1 MNNFLTL
8 LQSRGITAPSKT
20 DVRVIGIDLGTTN
33 STVSEILWKKGC
45 PAPEP
50 VRTLDVDQVTASG
63 LYTNTLIPSIVCID
77 GKDLLIGE
85 GAKVRRGRMADQSF
99 GLKQGRDIFWECK
112 NHMGLTRT
120 YHQAPAG
127 YRSAKEIG
135 GHVLRFLLN
144 AAQKESKTPIAR
156 TIVTVPASFRIP
168 QRQDT
173 QKAAE
178 LAGIA
183 IAPGDLVDE
192 PVAAFLDYI
201 FSHDTSKLELT
212 GAPKNVLLF
221 DFGGGTCDVAIFKVA
236 IAKSTGQITMAP
248 LTVSRYHRLGGGDID
263 AAIVHEILVPQLV
276 AQNKLTPFDLSYEDE
291 AHCITPALLSIA
303 ESLKIGLCKETA
315 RLIKLGRYPEGD
327 DRKTVFKRNPG
338 ATTCVLK
345 DGRTLTLTSPVL
357 NAVEFDE
364 LLTPFLDQ
372 DFLFASETEYRMTC
386 SIFAPLTDAMN
397 RAGLSAEDIAVCLMA
412 GGSSFIPKVQQELD
426 EFFSAGFVL
435 NFDTPEDA
443 KLAISRGA
451 AYHALAVH
459 LTGVGVI
466 QPITADAVL
475 LQTSDGPL
483 EMVPAS
489 TPLPYP
495 GPDQWGTVQDLK
507 VPAFPPDQPRNLKLE
522 LVTPDLMR
530 LFTGAWEV
538 PTNVRTGARLRF
550 QYQIDANQTM
560 RLRLNLVTA
569 PETIS
574 WEKEVENPLVNIE
587 YPDSRREHIEATEEE
602 LRVGH
607 LSKAEKIE
615 KIAEVASL
623 WSDLGQRKKAL
634 ALYKVALQAK
644 GMHDPGLLNKMGIL
658 CGDMRDYERE
668 AKFYAASAGAA
679 QWSAPL
685 FNLALSQK
693 RRGLLKDAQASIDA
707 AIARNV
713 SAPNLTLRA
722 AIADAQ
728 QDPMK
733 RDECLKAAM
742 KLYGSVAG
750 MSDWELG
757 WYLTAADLIDDDA
770 KVAKA
775 KEEQTTRSRQ
785 RATPAAEGLLP
796 DRGTA

>member
-1 MNNFLTL
+1 MNHFLTL
-8 LQSRGITAPSKT
+8 LQSRGITAPPKT

-45 PAPEP
+45 PEPEP
-50 VRTLDVDQVTASG
+50 VRTLDVDQNTASG
-63 LYTNTLIPSIVCID
+63 RHTSTLVPSIVCVQ
-77 GKDLLIGE
+77 GNGPLIGE
-85 GAKVRRGRMADQSF
+85 GAKVLRGRMADQSF

-135 GHVLRFLLN
+135 AHVLGFLLN

-221 DFGGGTCDVAIFKVA
+221 DFGGGTCDVAIFKVG
-236 IAKSTGQITMAP
+236 IAKSTGQISMAP

-263 AAIVHEILVPQLV
+263 AAIVQQILIPQLET
-276 AQNKLTPFDLSYEDE
+276 QNSLPPFDLSYEDK
-291 AHCITPALLSIA
+291 AHCIAPALLSIA
-303 ESLKIGLCKETA
+303 ESLKIGLCKEIA
-315 RLIKLGRYPEGD
+315 RLTKLGKYPEGD

-357 NAVEFDE
+357 NAVDFDGI
-364 LLTPFLDQ
+364 LTPFLDQ
-372 DFLFASETEYRMTC
+372 DFLFARETEYRMTC

-426 EFFSAGFVL
+426 QFFSAGFVL
-435 NFDTPEDA
+435 TFDTPAAA

-451 AYHALAVH
+451 AYHALSVH
-459 LTGVGVI
+459 LTGTGIV
-466 QPITADAVL
+466 QAITADAVR
-475 LQTSDGPL
+475 LQTNNGPE

-495 GPDQWGTVQDLK
+495 GPDEWGTVKDLK
-507 VPAFPPDQPRNLKLE
+507 VPDFPPDQPRHLRLE
-522 LVTPDLMR
+522 LVTPDQMR
-530 LFTGAWEV
+530 LYTTSWLV
-538 PTNVRTGARLRF
+538 PKNVRKGTALRF
-550 QYQIDANQTM
+550 QYQIDANQIM
-560 RLRLNLVTA
+560 RFRVNVATA
-569 PETIS
+569 PAEDF
-574 WEKEVENPLVNIE
+574 WEWEVENPLVNIE
-587 YPDSRREHIEATEEE
+587 YTESKREEIESLEESI
-602 LRVGH
+602 RT
-607 LSKAEKIE
+607 ARIPREKIPE
-615 KIAEVASL
+615 AIIRVADL
-623 WSDLGQRKKAL
+623 TAALGQRERALDLMKKAL
-634 ALYKVALQAK
+634 AAKHGQDAL
-644 GMHDPGLLNKMGIL
+644 LLNKMGIL
-658 CGDMRDYERE
+658 CGEMLDFEKE
-668 AKFYAASAGAA
+668 TKFYEASAKIERWG
-679 QWSAPL
+679 SPL
-685 FNLALSQK
+685 FNLALAQQK
-693 RRGLLKDAQASIDA
+693 RGQLSQALANIEA
-707 AIARNV
+707 ALARHRE
-713 SAPNLTLRA
+713 APYLVLRA
-722 AIADAQ
+722 LIADAQ

-733 RDECLKAAM
+733 RDECLKEAM
-742 KLYGSVAG
+742 QLFGSVTA

-757 WYLTAADLIDDDA
+757 WYLTAAGRLDDEA

-775 KEEQTTRSRQ
+775 SDEQKKRSKR
-785 RATPAAEGLLP
+785 REIPTAEGLLP
-796 DRGTA
+796 DRGAA

>member
-1 MNNFLTL
+1 MNHFLTL
-8 LQSRGITAPSKT
+8 LQSRGITAPPKT
-20 DVRVIGIDLGTTN
+20 DVRVVGIDLGTTN
-33 STVSEILWKKGC
+33 STVSEILWKKGHS
-45 PAPEP
+45 APES
-50 VRTLDVDQVTASG
+50 VRTLDVDQETASG
-63 LYTNTLIPSIVCID
+63 RHTGTLVPSIVCAQKN
-77 GKDLLIGE
+77 GPLVGE
-85 GAKVRRGRMADQSF
+85 GAKVLRGRMADQSF

-135 GHVLRFLLN
+135 AHVLRFLLDS
-144 AAQKESKTPIAR
+144 AQKDSTTPIDR

-178 LAGIA
+178 LADIA

-236 IAKSTGQITMAP
+236 IAKATGQISMAP

-263 AAIVHEILVPQLV
+263 DAIVHQILIPQLV
-276 AQNKLTPFDLSYEDE
+276 AQNNLQPFDLSYEDKT
-291 AHCITPALLSIA
+291 HCITPALLSIA
-303 ESLKIGLCKETA
+303 ESLKIGLCKEIT
-315 RLIKLGRYPEGD
+315 RLTTLGVYPNGD
-327 DRKTVFKRNPG
+327 DRRTVFKRNPG

-345 DGRTLTLTSPVL
+345 DGRTLALNSPVL

-372 DFLFASETEYRMTC
+372 DILVACETEYLTTC

-426 EFFSAGFVL
+426 QFFSAGFVL
-435 NFDTPEDA
+435 TFDTPEAA

-451 AYHALAVH
+451 AYHSLMVH
-459 LTGVGVI
+459 LTGAGIV

-475 LQTSDGPL
+475 LQTNNGPV
-483 EMVPAS
+483 EMIPAS

-495 GPDQWGTVQDLK
+495 GTDQWGSVEDLK
-507 VPAFPPDQPRNLKLE
+507 VPDFPPDQPRNLKLE
-522 LVTPDLMR
+522 LVTSDEMR
-530 LFTGAWEV
+530 LFTGVWEV
-538 PTNVRTGARLRF
+538 PKNVRTGTQLLF
-550 QYQIDANQTM
+550 QYQIDANQIM
-560 RLRLNLVTA
+560 RLRLNLATA
-569 PETIS
+569 PEEVS
-574 WEKEVENPLVNIE
+574 WEREVENPLVNIE
-587 YPDSRREHIEATEEE
+587 YPDSRREHIEKTEEE
-602 LRVGH
+602 LRVGT
-607 LSKAEKIE
+607 LTRSEKIE
-615 KIAEVASL
+615 KMTEVASL
-623 WSDLGQRKKAL
+623 WSELGQHEKAL
-634 ALYKVALQAK
+634 NFYKVALQAK
-644 GMHDPGLLNKMGIL
+644 GAHDPALLNKMGIL
-658 CGDMRDYERE
+658 CGEMRDHERE
-668 AKFYAASAGAA
+668 AKFFEASASAA

-693 RRGLLKDAQASIDA
+693 RRGLLKEAKASIDE
-707 AIARNV
+707 AIVRNA

-722 AIADAQ
+722 VIADAL

-733 RDECLKAAM
+733 REECLKAAM
-742 KLYGSVAG
+742 KLFGSVTT
-750 MSDWELG
+750 MTDWELG
-757 WYLTAADLIDDDA
+757 WYLTAADLMDNEAQA
-770 KVAKA
+770 KKA
-775 KEEQTTRSRQ
+775 RDEQQKRR
-785 RATPAAEGLLP
+785 RDHEIPDVEGLLP
-796 DRGTA
+796 DRGAK